1 MIRRPPRS
9 TRTDTLVPYT
19 TLFRSGLTR
28 QVAYDLAHANITVNT
43 IAPGVVG
50 TPEFY
55 RNTSEEFRAQT
66 ARSALLNRLG
76 MPEEVG
82 FGVVFLAAR
91 KIVVEG
97 KSVSVRVDLGGRRV
111 LTKKNRREYSRKE
124 LASLRTD

>member
-1 MIRRPPRS
+1 MRIS
-9 TRTDTLVPYT
+9 DWSSDVCSSDLSKAA
-19 TLFRSGLTR
+19 LIGLTR

-76 MPEEVG
+76 TPEEVG
-82 FGVVFLAAR
+82 FGVVFQIGRASCR
-91 KIVVEG
+91 E
-97 KSVSVRVDLGGRRV
+97 RVCKYV
-111 LTKKNRREYSRKE
+111 
-124 LASLRTD
+124 

>member
-66 ARSALLNRLG
+66 ARSALLNRLAT
-76 MPEEVG
+76 PEEVG
-82 FGVVFLAAR
+82 FGVVFLASPQASYITGTTLDINGGDR
-91 KIVVEG
+91 K
-97 KSVSVRVDLGGRRV
+97 STRMNFSP
-111 LTKKNRREYSRKE
+111 
-124 LASLRTD
+124 